1 VNEGS
6 AAAGIRRIEAVTGK
20 AAYELV
26 RHRFSTL
33 KQTAGLL
40 ASSLEEVPVKTKT
53 TLDDLEQARKQ
64 AHRLRQELVSAEFE
78 QKLNSVAQVN
88 GIPVL
93 AMVLSNADVDTMR
106 QMTDRFKQRY
116 PTGVVVLGSSVDGRP
131 ALIAAVTDDL
141 VKRGLQA
148 GDLVKTIAQV
158 IGGSGGG
165 RPTLAQA
172 GGKDAN
178 RLHEALDQVLPY
190 VKNKMAVKSK

>member
-1 VNEGS
+1 
-6 AAAGIRRIEAVTGK
+6 VTGT

-40 ASSLEEVPVKTKT
+40 ASSLEEVPVRTKT
-53 TLDDLEQARKQ
+53 TLDELEQSRKQ
-64 AHRLRQELVSAEFE
+64 TQRLRQELVSAEFDQQLGKVTE
-78 QKLNSVAQVN
+78 VN
-88 GIPVL
+88 GTPVM
-93 AMVLSNADVDTMR
+93 AMVLSNADVETMR
-106 QMTDRFKQRY
+106 QMTDRFKQHY
-116 PTGVVVLGSSVDGRP
+116 ASGVVVLGSAIDGRP

-165 RPTLAQA
+165 RPNLAQA
-172 GGKDAN
+172 GGKDAG

-190 VKNKMAVKSK
+190 VKNKLAAK